1 MVRTGLHAEELLAV
15 SRGGSGDA
23 ARTPAEQW
31 SAVEQQKALTK
42 GGHENTAAVDGKWA
56 WKNYQTAI

>member
-42 GGHENTAAVDGKWA
+42 GQENTAVEGKWA
-56 WKNYQTAI
+56 WKTHQTAI

>member
-23 ARTPAEQW
+23 ARTAAQQW
-31 SAVEQQKALTK
+31 SAVEQQKAPTK
-42 GGHENTAAVDGKWA
+42 HLGQENTAAVEGKWA
-56 WKNYQTAI
+56 